1 MKSSHFIN
9 IWFPS
14 NLMRFQLNMYV
25 AKNSQHKTTRAVW
38 NIWWSELSE
47 VANLQDFAFL
57 DHYPLPGQP
66 LMFINSVCLIHYFL
80 FAHHSLLSPCITNKV
95 LTKEIDLVERVILMA
110 VLNSRLYTKCYL
122 ALSLVKVYVYLVKL
136 SDVRGREVRILDGW
150 WPTISI
156 LSVKST

>member
-1 MKSSHFIN
+1 MCYYAVMKSSHFRN

-80 FAHHSLLSPCITNKV
+80 FAHHSLLNPCITIRNWKRQKNKVKV
-95 LTKEIDLVERVILMA
+95 LTKEMDLLKRVILMA
-110 VLNSRLYTKCYL
+110 VLNS
-122 ALSLVKVYVYLVKL
+122 
-136 SDVRGREVRILDGW
+136 IL
-150 WPTISI
+150 
-156 LSVKST
+156 